1 MGIGHK
7 DQAPFSYAAG
17 TGPDAPSP
25 VRKEAAMGM
34 PGLVVWSMA
43 LGAIAAVAFG
53 RAGDLLARPAAA
65 QARAL
70 AFHLSVF
77 LLVLVESGVLRQ
89 LAHPSP
95 ERLRVLQVLAGPL
108 CVGLSNFWIHAWLA
122 ASERDRLM
130 AAVLRLSAAA
140 LPALGVAAL
149 ALRTDLQL
157 PAAALLSLL
166 GSGLTCWL
174 TVRAWTIGDRLA
186 LSMAAGCALTLPAI
200 AGLYALAMHLGQWTL
215 LEHAAL
221 ALAAVGSN
229 ALTGHVLWRRARHA
243 WRTRETGDAPAVDPV
258 TKVHSSTAL
267 VQQLIAAQKRRLRT
281 RREGA
286 LVAVTV
292 FAPERIATQAGAAA
306 LNEVWMTLAARIQ
319 RQVGPMN
326 PVGRYWDRCFV
337 ALVETIPARG
347 WLRTTGLR
355 MAAALR
361 QPVQVTGRNGET
373 LRVRVDF
380 GVGVVLLGRRP
391 AEAEDVLDEVQH
403 LAEAA
408 RTMAARAAVAD
419 PLTGEAVP
427 AEQAPPPARPW
438 QAVPRAAA
446 RGQRTAS

>member
-1 MGIGHK
+1 MVPHSPMP
-7 DQAPFSYAAG
+7 AAAG
-17 TGPDAPSP
+17 QPHHRRFA
-25 VRKEAAMGM
+25 RRAAMGTLA
-34 PGLVVWSMA
+34 LVVWSMA
-43 LGAIAAVAFG
+43 LGAIAAVAVG
-53 RAGDLLARPAAA
+53 RAGDLVARPGAA

-89 LAHPSP
+89 LAHSSP

-122 ASERDRLM
+122 ASDRDRLM
-130 AAVLRLSAAA
+130 ATVLRLSAAA
-140 LPALGVAAL
+140 LPAAGVAAL
-149 ALRTDLQL
+149 ALPTDLQL

-186 LSMAAGCALTLPAI
+186 LAMAAGCALTLPAI
-200 AGLYALAMHLGQWTL
+200 AGLYALAMHLGPWPPGWQ
-215 LEHAAL
+215 AAL
-221 ALAAVGSN
+221 ALLAVGSN

-243 WRTRETGDAPAVDPV
+243 WRTRETGDPLAVDPV

-267 VQQLIAAQKRRLRT
+267 VQQLIAAQKQRLRT

-292 FAPERIATQAGAAA
+292 FAPERIATLAGNAA
-306 LNEVWMTLAARIQ
+306 LNEVWMTLATRIQ
-319 RQVGPMN
+319 RQVGPVN

-361 QPVQVTGRNGET
+361 QPVQVTGRGGET
-373 LRVRVDF
+373 LRVRLDF
-380 GVGVVLLGRRP
+380 GVGVVLLGRQP
-391 AEAEDVLDEVQH
+391 AEAEDVLDEVQR

-408 RTMAARAAVAD
+408 RGMASGAALAD
-419 PLTGEAVP
+419 PLTGEALP
-427 AEQAPPPARPW
+427 AEQAPLASRPW
-438 QAVPRAAA
+438 RPPLPNAA
-446 RGQRTAS
+446 RAHRRSAS